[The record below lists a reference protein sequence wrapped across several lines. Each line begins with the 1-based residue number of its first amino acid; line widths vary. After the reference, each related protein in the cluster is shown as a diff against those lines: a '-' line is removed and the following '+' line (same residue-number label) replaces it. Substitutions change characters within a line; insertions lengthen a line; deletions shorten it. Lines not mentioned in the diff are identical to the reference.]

1 MTYLDTKRRMQLRM
15 FALRAAEQELA
26 RQREVLE
33 AAITEQERRN
43 LEHKEEVHRG
53 LVDEVFSTLGPM
65 WHPMIRH

>member
-1 MTYLDTKRRMQLRM
+1 MSYLETKRRMQLRL
-15 FALRAAEQELA
+15 ALRAAEQELA

-43 LEHKEEVHRG
+43 LEHREQAHRE
-53 LVDEVFSTLGPM
+53 LVDQTFDTLGPI

>member
-1 MTYLDTKRRMQLRM
+1 MGYLETKRRMQLRL
-15 FALRAAEQELA
+15 ALRAAEQELA

-43 LEHKEEVHRG
+43 LEHREQAHRD
-53 LVDEVFSTLGPM
+53 LVDQTFSTLGPI

>member
-15 FALRAAEQELA
+15 ALRAAEQELA

-43 LEHKEEVHRG
+43 LEHREQAHRE
-53 LVDEVFSTLGPM
+53 LVDQTFSTLGPM

>member
-1 MTYLDTKRRMQLRM
+1 MSYLDTKRRMQLRM
-15 FALRAAEQELA
+15 ALRVAEQELA
-26 RQREVLE
+26 RQREALE

>member
-1 MTYLDTKRRMQLRM
+1 MSYLETKRRMQLRL
-15 FALRAAEQELA
+15 ALRAAEQELA

-43 LEHKEEVHRG
+43 LEHREQAHRE
-53 LVDEVFSTLGPM
+53 LVDQTFSTLGPM